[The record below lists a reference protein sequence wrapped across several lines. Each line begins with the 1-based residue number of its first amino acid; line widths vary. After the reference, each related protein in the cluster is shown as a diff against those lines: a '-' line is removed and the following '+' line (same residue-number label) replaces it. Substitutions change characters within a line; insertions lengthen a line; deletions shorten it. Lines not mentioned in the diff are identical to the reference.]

1 MITRKRSVIA
11 IVLILFMLMVC
22 TVSVHA
28 MYAPANSGRVTRLL
42 NKTFTNTRLKGGAN
56 GQKSTPVKTTIKG
69 MYAVKP
75 IAPKYQYMIQP
86 SQITKKSSRILS
98 GTKLSDN
105 HMNEIANKGKR
116 DYGKWTDANFC
127 FNLDANGHP
136 KVEYT
141 GYEIYD
147 AQKHA
152 YVQLKI
158 IGEVKSYSYV
168 KDKDEYYTE
177 GKKKKYKPIVTFGKN
192 LHGLPQIMA
201 VNCGNVKIKW
211 SFYTTDGKPYN
222 VRMSMTYNDIDCM
235 QALSIDKA
243 SSAGVFFL
251 GLQVFLLDF
260 DFA

>member
-1 MITRKRSVIA
+1 MITKKRSVIA
-11 IVLILFMLMVC
+11 VILILLMLMVC

-42 NKTFTNTRLKGGAN
+42 NDTFKRNAHGE
-56 GQKSTPVKTTIKG
+56 KSTPVKTTNRG
-69 MYAVKP
+69 MYAIKP
-75 IAPKYQYMIQP
+75 KVAKYQYMIQP
-86 SQITKKSSRILS
+86 SQITKKSSRIVS
-98 GTKLSDN
+98 GTTLKDKY
-105 HMNEIANKGKR
+105 MNEIANKGKR
-116 DYGKWTDANFC
+116 NYGKWTDANFC

-243 SSAGVFFL
+243 SSAGFVFPWITGFFVKL
-251 GLQVFLLDF
+251 
-260 DFA
+260 

>member
-28 MYAPANSGRVTRLL
+28 MYAPASNERVTRLL
-42 NKTFTNTRLKGGAN
+42 NKTFKRDAN
-56 GQKSTPVKTTIKG
+56 GQTSTPVKTTIKG

-75 IAPKYQYMIQP
+75 IDPAYQYMIQP
-86 SQITKKSSRILS
+86 SQITKKSSRIVS
-98 GTKLSDN
+98 GTKLSDKY
-105 HMNEIANKGKR
+105 MNEIANKGKR

-177 GKKKKYKPIVTFGKN
+177 GKKHKYKPIVTFGKN

-243 SSAGVFFL
+243 SSAGFFFL
-251 GLQVFLLDF
+251 GLQVFLLNF

>member
-11 IVLILFMLMVC
+11 LILILLMLMVC

-28 MYAPANSGRVTRLL
+28 MYAPASSSRVTRLL
-42 NKTFTNTRLKGGAN
+42 NDKFLDKGQNKAN

-69 MYAVKP
+69 MSAVKP
-75 IAPKYQYMIQP
+75 IRLDYQYMIQP
-86 SQITKKSSRILS
+86 SQITKKNSRIVS

-222 VRMSMTYNDIDCM
+222 VKMSMTYNDIDCM

-243 SSAGVFFL
+243 SSAGFFFL